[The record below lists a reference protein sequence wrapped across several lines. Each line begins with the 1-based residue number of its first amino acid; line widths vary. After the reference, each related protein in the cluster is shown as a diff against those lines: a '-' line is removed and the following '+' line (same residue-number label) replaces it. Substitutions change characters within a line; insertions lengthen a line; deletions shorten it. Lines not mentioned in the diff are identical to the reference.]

1 MSKSRKRYFLKGRE
15 AKALLE
21 EASRRLKI
29 DLKEIFGSN
38 FTVELAEID
47 FGEIFLINGKPV
59 LFRAEG
65 SLYPTLLF
73 EEALARMPK
82 VVVDMGAI
90 RHLCNGANVMAPG
103 ILHFEGNFEKGDLVV
118 VVDEKYGKPLVVGE
132 ILYNAAEAVRVKQGV
147 VVRNLHFA
155 GDRLWK
161 AVREIV

>member
-1 MSKSRKRYFLKGRE
+1 
-15 AKALLE
+15 
-21 EASRRLKI
+21 
-29 DLKEIFGSN
+29 
-38 FTVELAEID
+38 
-47 FGEIFLINGKPV
+47 
-59 LFRAEG
+59 
-65 SLYPTLLF
+65 
-73 EEALARMPK
+73 MPK

-147 VVRNLHFA
+147 VIRNLHFV